1 MTEENPSTLRAAPEP
16 LRHRWRSMV
25 ADRVIELVIV
35 FVGVYAAF
43 VLNAHQIHEQERQR
57 RAQIL
62 SYLEGGAMQS
72 EVKLK
77 AVAQEYDR
85 LINEFLVHLEKGDMP
100 EISPIAWSS
109 SYNPN
114 ESAWLLQAGGLE
126 LLDIQTIARMRELD
140 AAAGTGLS
148 TMAHYQQLSDQLIV
162 PHLGEG
168 RAAFYDLET
177 KKLRPQYARYPDML
191 KDGST
196 VLHDMAEKTDALAAQ
211 LRAEQ
216 ARHR

>member
-1 MTEENPSTLRAAPEP
+1 MDAVPKR
-16 LRHRWRSMV
+16 RWMAIILGRLV
-25 ADRVIELVIV
+25 ELVIV

-43 VLNAHQIHEQERQR
+43 VLNAHQIREQQQQR

-62 SYLEGGAMQS
+62 TYLQKGADLG
-72 EVKLK
+72 VAKLNAVIATYDK
-77 AVAQEYDR
+77 AVADFSRKLANGE
-85 LINEFLVHLEKGDMP
+85 MP
-100 EISPIAWSS
+100 QVAPIAWASS
-109 SYNPN
+109 FNPN

-126 LLDIQTIARMRELD
+126 LLDIETIGRMNELD

-168 RAAFYDLET
+168 NAYFYDPAT
-177 KKLRPQYARYPDML
+177 RQLRPLYDRYPEML
-191 KDGST
+191 QEGSR
-196 VLHDMAEKTDALAAQ
+196 VLHDMATKTEALAAQ

-216 ARHR
+216 QKRH

>member
-1 MTEENPSTLRAAPEP
+1 MTEESPSTLAAMPE
-16 LRHRWRSMV
+16 RIRYRWRSMV
-25 ADRVIELVIV
+25 ADRFIELVIV

-43 VLNAHQIHEQERQR
+43 VLNAHQIHEQDRQR

-62 SYLEGGAMQS
+62 SYLENGAMQS

-77 AVAQEYDR
+77 TVAQEYDR
-85 LINEFLVHLEKGDMP
+85 LINEFLSRLEKGEMP
-100 EISPIAWSS
+100 DVSPISWSS

-177 KKLRPQYARYPDML
+177 KKLRPQYARYPEML
-191 KDGST
+191 KEGSN
-196 VLHDMAEKTDALAAQ
+196 VLHDMAEKTDALAVQ

-216 ARHR
+216 TRHH

>member
-1 MTEENPSTLRAAPEP
+1 MTEENSSSLAAMPERT
-16 LRHRWRSMV
+16 RHHWRSMV
-25 ADRVIELVIV
+25 VDRAIELVIV

-43 VLNAHQIHEQERQR
+43 VLNAYQIHAQERQR

-62 SYLEGGAMQS
+62 SYLEGGATQS

-77 AVAQEYDR
+77 TVAQEYDR
-85 LINEFLVHLEKGDMP
+85 LINEFLSRLEKGEMP

-148 TMAHYQQLSDQLIV
+148 TMAHYQQLSDQMIV

-168 RAAFYDLET
+168 RAAFYDVET
-177 KKLRPQYARYPDML
+177 KKLRPQYARYPEML
-191 KDGST
+191 REGSR

-211 LRAEQ
+211 LRAEE

>member
-1 MTEENPSTLRAAPEP
+1 MTEENSSTLAAGPERT
-16 LRHRWRSMV
+16 RHRWRAMV
-25 ADRVIELVIV
+25 LDRLIELVIV

-43 VLNAHQIHEQERQR
+43 VLNAYQIHEQERVR
-57 RAQIL
+57 RAQML
-62 SYLEGGAMQS
+62 SYLEGGAAQS
-72 EVKLK
+72 ELK
-77 AVAQEYDR
+77 IKTVAQEYDR
-85 LINEFLVHLEKGDMP
+85 LINEFISRLDKGEMP
-100 EISPIAWSS
+100 DISPIAWSS

-177 KKLRPQYARYPDML
+177 KKLRPQYARYPEML
-191 KDGST
+191 QEGSR
-196 VLHDMAEKTDALAAQ
+196 VLHDLAEKTDALAAQ

-216 ARHR
+216 TRHR